1 MGKSR
6 QGRAGG
12 GGERVR
18 SDPIVRVTKGGARA
32 KLRNQAKGSGSRRTK
47 GNGSANRRTPDRQQ
61 NQQAQEA
68 FQPRDPFWDPWDV
81 LLFDEAGF
89 HHPPGTDDAN
99 PGQEDQEAEGRPQ
112 GRDPFFDEW

>member
-6 QGRAGG
+6 QGRTGG

-18 SDPIVRVTKGGARA
+18 SEPIVRVTKGGARA
-32 KLRNQAKGSGSRRTK
+32 EVRKRAQGSGSRRTK
-47 GNGSANRRTPDRQQ
+47 RNGSANRRTPDRQQ
-61 NQQAQEA
+61 NQQTQEA

-81 LLFDEAGF
+81 PLFDEAGF
-89 HHPPGTDDAN
+89 QPPGTGDAN
-99 PGQEDQEAEGRPQ
+99 PDQEDQEAEGRPQ